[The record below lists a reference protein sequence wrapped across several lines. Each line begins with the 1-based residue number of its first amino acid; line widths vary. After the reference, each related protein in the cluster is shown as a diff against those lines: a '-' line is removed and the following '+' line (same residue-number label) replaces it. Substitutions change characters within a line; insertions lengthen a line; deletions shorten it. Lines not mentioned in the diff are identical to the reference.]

1 MESLIA
7 FKLSVAS
14 DNGPTMPQV
23 TPEPTV
29 TISSEVPMTLTIKVI
44 IEVVLYNNKNT
55 SGNELEIFIKV
66 TFELVLY
73 NNNTGGNELEIFIKG
88 TFELILYIITIQVAM
103 ELEIIIIQVTLELV
117 LYIIIIIQVAMK
129 LLLII
134 QMIMKAIIMTQL
146 QCNGY

>member
-88 TFELILYIITIQVAM
+88 KFELIHYIITIQVAM

-117 LYIIIIIQVAMK
+117 LYIIIIQVAMK

-146 QCNGY
+146 QFNGY